1 MMDGGW
7 VCGQGASSLLLDFMS
22 ESGMDL
28 GGTML

>member
-7 VCGQGASSLLLDFMS
+7 VCSQGASSLLLDFMS

-28 GGTML
+28 GGAML